1 MVECCVCSGSC
12 RDCFSLLMSLC
23 ISDMD
28 TSPTE
33 ASASIQLWARH
44 SRRKLHSPST
54 CPEAKSC
61 LSTSHTSGGQFPP
74 WCVASWDDGQFSP
87 QRASK
92 TAGDSGGNGTVSVC
106 RPIKVR
112 DGVACLGQGSPDL
125 SSLAS
130 VGRLSRECFIS
141 TPLL

>member
-1 MVECCVCSGSC
+1 MGECSACSASC
-12 RDCFSLLMSLC
+12 RDGFSLLVSLC
-23 ISDMD
+23 ISDVD
-28 TSPTE
+28 TSPAE

-74 WCVASWDDGQFSP
+74 WRVASWGDGQFSP

-92 TAGDSGGNGTVSVC
+92 TAGDSGGDDTVSVC
-106 RPIKVR
+106 RPIKMR
-112 DGVACLGQGSPDL
+112 DGVTCLGQGSPDL
-125 SSLAS
+125 SPLAS